1 MMVFLLVFL
10 KNEKI
15 LIAINGNM
23 AATYTINTK
32 PPIPFNTEAPYTI
45 AIVITNKAATA
56 TPLFNT
62 FKFINVI
69 LFLLSYFQK
78 NSLGN
83 LLKAIHLPSFR
94 LVNRLLKLHF
104 VVWRR
109 IYGLQIRTIR
119 VPVNILLKTMVTFN

>member
-10 KNEKI
+10 KNENI
-15 LIAINGNM
+15 LIAISGNM
-23 AATYTINTK
+23 TATYAINTK

-69 LFLLSYFQK
+69 LFLLSYFLK
-78 NSLGN
+78 HSLGN
-83 LLKAIHLPSFR
+83 LLKAIHLPSVR
-94 LVNRLLKLHF
+94 LVNRLLKLHLASG
-104 VVWRR
+104 R
-109 IYGLQIRTIR
+109 
-119 VPVNILLKTMVTFN
+119 